1 MWRELDLGKIQK
13 CVENKSEFDKV
24 FPGLL
29 LEIKNNI
36 DKRLEAKY
44 PGKTSWF
51 GPDCRPHMMKN
62 HPELKEPLH
71 LDWICFGFEW
81 LPIGECHVGLLFDL
95 HNWPVKYHMGIH
107 AYDYLWQPVED
118 SIKAAR
124 EEIAGDYTYSY
135 KTDVTEHQLDDI
147 QKELDF
153 SQLDAEIVKICDRL
167 EKLYDK
173 ARPIFKS
180 G

>member
-1 MWRELDLGKIQK
+1 MSRQLDLDKIQK

-29 LEIKNNI
+29 LEIRNDI
-36 DKRLEAKY
+36 DERLGTKY
-44 PGKTSWF
+44 SNRISWF

-62 HPELKEPLH
+62 HPELKEPLY
-71 LDWICFGFEW
+71 LDWICFGFEG
-81 LPIGECHVGLLFDL
+81 LPRGECHVGLLFDL
-95 HNWPVKYHMGIH
+95 HNWPIKYHMGIH
-107 AYDYLWQPVED
+107 AYDYLWQPVKD

-124 EEIAGDYTYSY
+124 KEITGDYTYKY
-135 KTDVTEHQLDDI
+135 QADVTEHQLDDV

-153 SQLDAEIVKICDRL
+153 SQLDEEIVKICDRF
-167 EKLYDK
+167 EELYDAAK
-173 ARPIFKS
+173 RIFKK